1 MCLFLGSNTV
11 AAAGVTTNLVE
22 GVHAALFRRMRRQL
36 SSHVGGRGTPLH
48 AELVKD
54 FFVMIMNL
62 SFNNIDAFV
71 GFLQLIRY
79 DRCCLLCVSLL
90 LNVCPAGTTTAL
102 LMPLHKSL
110 TRSAGKAAL

>member
-1 MCLFLGSNTV
+1 M
-11 AAAGVTTNLVE
+11 TTNLVE
-22 GVHAALFRRMRRQL
+22 RVHAALFRRMRRQL

-79 DRCCLLCVSLL
+79 GRCRLLCVLVAKWVSCTYHFGTFATTPQEFHEIPRL
-90 LNVCPAGTTTAL
+90 PARL
-102 LMPLHKSL
+102 YCDP
-110 TRSAGKAAL
+110 